1 MTETLLQQ
9 KKSLLEAILNRLS
22 QWEKTSEGALETLY
36 LNEEDI
42 KAIKVIDKDLLE
54 DELALFQSEN
64 QELLEQVITQQ
75 NEFLKELKQQS
86 KQLSTQMKQ
95 MNQQKNVV
103 HSYMDKQSSLFID
116 RDV

>member
-1 MTETLLQQ
+1 MTESLQQQ
-9 KKSLLEAILNRLS
+9 KKRLMEAILERLS
-22 QWEKTSEGALETLY
+22 QWEKTSEDALETLY

-42 KAIKVIDKDLLE
+42 KAIKAIDKKLSE

-64 QELLEQVITQQ
+64 QELLDKVITKQD
-75 NEFLKELKQQS
+75 EFLKELRQQS

-116 RDV
+116 RDM